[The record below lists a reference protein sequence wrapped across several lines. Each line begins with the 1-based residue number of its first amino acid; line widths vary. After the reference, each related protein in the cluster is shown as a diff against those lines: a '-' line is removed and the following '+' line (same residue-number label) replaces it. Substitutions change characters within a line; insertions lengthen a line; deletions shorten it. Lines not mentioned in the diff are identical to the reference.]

1 MDFRFGFQCADSI
14 INKNQ
19 IKFQLKSTQFIALH
33 SDILI
38 AVARNMW
45 ELVLIAAMLI
55 AAYMAWNIGANDVAN
70 AMGTSVGSGALT
82 LKRAILVAAIFEFM
96 GAVFFGSHVT
106 DTIRKGVL
114 DFGDGDFGYDLSQK
128 LMYGF
133 MAALLAA
140 AIWLTVAT
148 KMGLP
153 VSTTHSI
160 VGGVIG
166 VGLFIQP
173 SSVNWG
179 KVSEIILSWVISP
192 LLGAVLAFL
201 SFYAIK
207 KLIMEHEY
215 PLQRTKLLAPIL
227 AFPTFFVLAF
237 ALQFKALKGF
247 FKNLDSRGIID
258 SDNWLP
264 AKENGSFNPM
274 SDSAWIPFNNIL
286 VAIAIGTVA
295 SMVMA
300 AAIRRYKFKE
310 EGYAGME
317 RVFIWLQ
324 IITACYVAFA
334 HGANDVA
341 NAIGP
346 MAAIW
351 DISTSADGTL
361 SKDSVDVPIG
371 LLILGGIGIT
381 IGVATWGYKVM
392 DTIGKKI
399 THITPSRGF
408 AAEFG
413 AATTVLIF
421 SMPFLAVPI
430 STTHTLVGAVVGVGL
445 AGGASAVDF
454 KVFAKI
460 AGSWVASLPFAGI
473 GAVILYVLFAGSG
486 VNVVIVL
493 ILAAVGLVYVMSRDE
508 PEAEPVPIVQDET
521 PVGEDGEG
529 KGILDLFHGHAAAV
543 EETVNHMLAA
553 VSKAVKGEDPSKE
566 IKATQDAELKADQL
580 KTKTRESMAGVRMAF
595 SKETFLHMISRQDR
609 IADYAQNVAEQ
620 LSFRPLY
627 DNDRARELVQ
637 IHAEKVVETVKVYE
651 DTVELLKDLA
661 YSAFS
666 KKEQHTLMEMIK
678 VVNELEHKAD
688 EAEREAAAF
697 VFSEGDDDPLGAMHM
712 YRVLQRLDDVANAA
726 EKAANAFLPIVTN

>member
-1 MDFRFGFQCADSI
+1 
-14 INKNQ
+14 
-19 IKFQLKSTQFIALH
+19 
-33 SDILI
+33 
-38 AVARNMW
+38 MW
-45 ELVLIAAMLI
+45 ELVLIAAMVI

-82 LKRAILVAAIFEFM
+82 LKRAILVAAIFEFL
-96 GAVFFGSHVT
+96 GAVLFGSHVT

-114 DFGDGDFGYDLSQK
+114 DFGGEDFSYDLSQK

-179 KVSEIILSWVISP
+179 KVTEIILSWVISP

-215 PLQRTKLLAPIL
+215 PLQRTKRLAPLL

-247 FKNLDSRGIID
+247 FNNLDSRGIID

-274 SDSAWIPFNNIL
+274 SDSAWIPLNNIL

-361 SKDSVDVPIG
+361 SADSVDVPIG
-371 LLILGGIGIT
+371 LLLLGGIGIT

-460 AGSWVASLPFAGI
+460 AGSWVASLPFAGV
-473 GAVILYVLFAGSG
+473 GAIILYILFAGSG
-486 VNVVIVL
+486 INVVIVL
-493 ILAAVGLVYVMSRDE
+493 ILAAAGVIYLMSRDE
-508 PEAEPVPIVQDET
+508 PEKEVEPIVQEET
-521 PVGEDGEG
+521 PFSEEG
-529 KGILDLFHGHAAAV
+529 GSILDLFHEHAAAV
-543 EETVNHMLAA
+543 EETVNHMLDA
-553 VSKAVKGEDPSKE
+553 VSKAVRGEIPIKE
-566 IKATQDAELKADQL
+566 IKATQDAELKADEL
-580 KTKTRESMAGVRMAF
+580 RTKTRESMAGVRMAF

-637 IHAEKVVETVKVYE
+637 VHAEKVAETVRVYE
-651 DTVELLKDLA
+651 DTVEALKDLA

-678 VVNELEHKAD
+678 AVNELEHEAD

-726 EKAANAFLPIVTN
+726 EKAANAFLPIVTK